1 MYKLFPN
8 HLDCAAVM
16 HFSMMYL
23 NKNCVSQMEI
33 LTRTIND
40 TVSKVAENVMETKIN
55 PSIEKPIK
63 YSLQVQL
70 AYITKQLKQH
80 DFLLP

>member
-40 TVSKVAENVMETKIN
+40 TVSKVVDNVMETKIN
-55 PSIEKPIK
+55 PSIEKSIK
-63 YSLQVQL
+63 DKSPVTVSINR
-70 AYITKQLKQH
+70 AIEIA
-80 DFLLP
+80 